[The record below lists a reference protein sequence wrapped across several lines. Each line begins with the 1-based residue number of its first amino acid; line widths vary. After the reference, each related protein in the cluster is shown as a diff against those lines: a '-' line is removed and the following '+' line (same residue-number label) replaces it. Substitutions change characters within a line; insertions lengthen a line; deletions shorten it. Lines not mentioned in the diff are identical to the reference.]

1 MADNMNQENA
11 PKIYIMGRDNYDL
24 IGTGEA
30 PPSAPLEYGDNIFF
44 VRENSSA
51 TSDCLSLYVGQ
62 AKQCDVWD
70 ITDDPEVQYD
80 PVTDEVDIPD
90 KYQIRGK
97 IYIYENEISPTEKF
111 IRLFIWDGVSYVSV
125 GGSGGGTSVQVDHI
139 TINDD
144 EHILTGAAADITGK
158 VYSIG
163 GTEYTAGSGAIVL
176 NNYPLEDGSNQ
187 NANYSIGDNSVSYG
201 SSNKV
206 FGARS
211 LVGGIGNSLSSNAS
225 ESVAIG
231 SENIVSQ
238 NTSYA
243 LGASNNISA
252 AGCMT
257 VGTSNTLSQNNDF
270 AFGTSNTLS
279 QPYNFAFG
287 QSNTISTSSISYS
300 ATYSLAVGSGNNIS
314 QQYCFLFGAG
324 NTTSSTGGAHRFIFG
339 SSNSSVASYSTT
351 LGTGNS
357 ITSPGNYY
365 FVSGH
370 GNNVKPAKTAQGTPQ
385 EATRPGNDITVIGSV
400 NSVAGQSIN
409 VIGKENTIQDT
420 VTSIAGASIQIN
432 NISIIGSNN
441 RFVGR
446 PYAGTSQSSDMNNLE
461 NVYVIG
467 HNNKIISSQS
477 HKEIYSIGYNNGY
490 DSSDEH
496 SSDYAFGDIF
506 AFGYNLDYR
515 NVNKASWEQHSPACI
530 LLGSYNEDVSNLF
543 SGDGLVSLC
552 VGCGDGMDIN
562 PRNSLVL
569 TRYSELYLP
578 GTYGDRYVGRSD
590 TASNVISGDA
600 VLLETKE
607 KTASGTWI
615 DGEDNHIGEDITLYL
630 LPYNSCITRLGNFAT
645 QYYPGKLT
653 FSAYNDALWYPGK
666 SRYRVNRNIGSS
678 SSFDSTKDIPLSG
691 TETSSQYPVD
701 YSSVITF
708 RKNPSITNPVD
719 LVDNFS
725 TQTTNPR
732 IYLLNPDIDISTFTY
747 ISIMLF
753 FDGRNVCAI
762 VYGYEE

>member
-30 PPSAPLEYGDNIFF
+30 PPSAPLEYGNNIFF

-90 KYQIRGK
+90 KYQIKGK
-97 IYIYENEISPTEKF
+97 IYIYENEISPVEKF

-158 VYSIG
+158 VYDIS

-225 ESVAIG
+225 DSVAIG

-279 QPYNFAFG
+279 QPYNFA
-287 QSNTISTSSISYS
+287 
-300 ATYSLAVGSGNNIS
+300 LGSGNNIS

-324 NTTSSTGGAHRFIFG
+324 NTTSSTGGAFRFIFG

-351 LGTGNS
+351 LGKENS

-365 FVSGH
+365 FVSGQ
-370 GNNVKPAKTAQGTPQ
+370 GNNVLPVKTSGGQ
-385 EATRPGNDITVIGSV
+385 TRPGDNIVTVGSSNRV
-400 NSVAGQSIN
+400 SGQHIN
-409 VIGKENTIQDT
+409 VIGSSNTINET
-420 VTSIAGASIQIN
+420 VSSLAGDMGKMLNLDIT
-432 NISIIGSNN
+432 IIGRNN
-441 RFVGR
+441 KFSGHT
-446 PYAGTSQSSDMNNLE
+446 PSGYEPDSHNSFENL
-461 NVYVIG
+461 YTIG
-467 HNNKIISSQS
+467 HDNTIISNQI
-477 HKEIYSIGYNNGY
+477 HKEIYSIGYNNGFDGY
-490 DSSDEH
+490 DVNPQD
-496 SSDYAFGDIF
+496 DYGKGDIF
-506 AFGYNLDYR
+506 AFGCNLNYR
-515 NVNKASWEQHSPACI
+515 YVRKRSYDNEPACV
-530 LLGSYNEDVSNLF
+530 LLGSYNANVS
-543 SGDGLVSLC
+543 GLNIGVNCVSLC
-552 VGCGDGMDIN
+552 IGSGQSNGD
-562 PRNSLVL
+562 PKNSLVL
-569 TRYSELYLP
+569 TTDSILYLP
-578 GTYGDRYVGRSD
+578 QQKLNNEITN
-590 TASNVISGDA
+590 TKSNVISPSS
-600 VLLETKE
+600 VLLETKMTSIALPNIWSE
-607 KTASGTWI
+607 GDDVEI
-615 DGEDNHIGEDITLYL
+615 EL
-630 LPYNSCITRLGNFAT
+630 LPPNSCILNIGGN
-645 QYYPGKLT
+645 YYPGKISIT
-653 FSAYNDALWYPGK
+653 GYDTGSSVDLWYPGQ
-666 SRYRVNRNIGSS
+666 SRYAENSIPTVIDMN
-678 SSFDSTKDIPLSG
+678 KDIKLGGS
-691 TETSSQYPVD
+691 TYPVD

-708 RKNPSITNPVD
+708 KKNPSITNPVD

-732 IYLLNPDIDISTFTY
+732 IYLLNPDIDISAFTY